1 MITRRDVEGRG
12 EGRSEQITH
21 TLSDLEVDRLSI
33 RDREVTWSGRLTGD
47 DRSLPV
53 TLTVRLEGVR
63 ITLVGG
69 DGIMGDQ
76 IVANPAQAKDAA
88 EKAGLDTSEWDREL
102 VSKATT
108 EPGHHERMAGYRA
121 ASR

>member
-1 MITRRDVEGRG
+1 MTDQAPGNVVSRLKRFAAQHDGATAVLQNMG
-12 EGRSEQITH
+12 E
-21 TLSDLEVDRLSI
+21 
-33 RDREVTWSGRLTGD
+33 
-47 DRSLPV
+47 
-53 TLTVRLEGVR
+53 EGVR

-76 IVANPAQAKDAA
+76 IVTNPAQAKDAA
-88 EKAGLDTSEWDREL
+88 EKAGLDTSEWDRDL

-121 ASR
+121 TSR